1 LIQIIIGFLMYKY
14 YNGRRITI
22 NFILVLICVPIELA
36 QFFVQAFVTSG
47 DNDFSKDGK
56 YTANFYLNCLQ
67 GIFVYTLFYQVCI
80 LGPIDMAKVW
90 MLRSNTKVIGIFF
103 CVLFGFTNAIQ
114 AVGLELLIKA
124 FVTTN
129 KDVQESGGGIYL
141 LIIQDSFEMLAN
153 IVALMAIWHI

>member
-1 LIQIIIGFLMYKY
+1 M
-14 YNGRRITI
+14 
-22 NFILVLICVPIELA
+22 
-36 QFFVQAFVTSG
+36 
-47 DNDFSKDGK
+47 
-56 YTANFYLNCLQ
+56 
-67 GIFVYTLFYQVCI
+67 YTLFYQVCI

-114 AVGLELLIKA
+114 AVGLELLIKG

-129 KDVQESGGGIYL
+129 KDVQEMGGGIYL

-153 IVALMAIWHI
+153 LVALLAIWPI